1 MYMYVA
7 INNVLATSYKLR
19 LFGFCNKK
27 KSILATIVSDDTI
40 VANGIVLAST
50 KYRCRKSNSNG
61 VDATTVSS
69 DIVAANNIS
78 DDF

>member
-1 MYMYVA
+1 MYMSVA

-19 LFGFCNKK
+19 LFGFLQQEKIN
-27 KSILATIVSDDTI
+27 ISDDTI
-40 VANGIVLAST
+40 VANGIILASA

-61 VDATTVSS
+61 ADATTVSS

-78 DDF
+78 YHF

>member
-27 KSILATIVSDDTI
+27 KSILATIVI

>member
-1 MYMYVA
+1 MYFA

-27 KSILATIVSDDTI
+27 KFNISDDNI
-40 VANGIVLAST
+40 VANSIVLAST
-50 KYRCRKSNSNG
+50 KYRCRKLNNNRA
-61 VDATTVSS
+61 DATTVSS
-69 DIVAANNIS
+69 DIVAIDNIS